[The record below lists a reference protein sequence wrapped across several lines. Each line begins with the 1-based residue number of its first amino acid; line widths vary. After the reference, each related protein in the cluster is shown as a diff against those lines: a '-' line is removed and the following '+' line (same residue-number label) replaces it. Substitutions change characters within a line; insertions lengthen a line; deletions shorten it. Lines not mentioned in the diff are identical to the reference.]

1 VGEVINFMAY
11 KQFRE
16 DMENEELREEVLDF
30 FFSATEGAP
39 DSFSFD
45 LSLEDDE

>member
-1 VGEVINFMAY
+1 VGEVISFAAY

-16 DMENEELREEVLDF
+16 DMENERLREEILDF
-30 FFSATEGAP
+30 FFNAKEGVP

-45 LSLEDDE
+45 ITLDPDE